1 MERARHG
8 RRGAHPGGLRWG
20 LVRKQKGDR
29 AARRA
34 SQAFAGVALEAIGPP
49 WRGAE
54 ARARAGESKGGGVR
68 VGGDAGERRS
78 GWKDGKSW
86 QAGLAHQRVKG

>member
-1 MERARHG
+1 MG
-8 RRGAHPGGLRWG
+8 LGA
-20 LVRKQKGDR
+20 QAKGNR

-34 SQAFAGVALEAIGPP
+34 SQVSAGVALEAIGPP

-54 ARARAGESKGGGVR
+54 ARARAGESKGGGVH

-78 GWKDGKSW
+78 GWKEGESW
-86 QAGLAHQRVKG
+86 RAGPASQRVKG